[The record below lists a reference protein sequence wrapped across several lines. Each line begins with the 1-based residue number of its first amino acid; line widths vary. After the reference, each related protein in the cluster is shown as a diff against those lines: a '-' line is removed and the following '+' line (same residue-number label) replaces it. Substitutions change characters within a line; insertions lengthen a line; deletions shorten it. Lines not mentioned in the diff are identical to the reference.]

1 MAYPIVLPQHKTT
14 SILPQ
19 IFLSE
24 AVQLVPE
31 QLSKQL
37 HQQSEQ
43 QVDNWFSL
51 AFCGGL
57 WISDSWSD
65 IEDDDDD
72 DCRGTYFG
80 GGWDTYSGGDFTLF
94 TWDDSI
100 FDMAC

>member
-1 MAYPIVLPQHKTT
+1 M
-14 SILPQ
+14 LPQ

-31 QLSKQL
+31 QLLKQL

-43 QVDNWFSL
+43 QVDNWLLL

-65 IEDDDDD
+65 TDDDDD
-72 DCRGTYFG
+72 DGLDTYFG
-80 GGWDTYSGGDFTLF
+80 GGWDMYSGGDPRLF
-94 TWDDSI
+94 ALGDSM
-100 FDMAC
+100 FDLTC

>member
-43 QVDNWFSL
+43 QVDN
-51 AFCGGL
+51 
-57 WISDSWSD
+57 
-65 IEDDDDD
+65 
-72 DCRGTYFG
+72 
-80 GGWDTYSGGDFTLF
+80 
-94 TWDDSI
+94 
-100 FDMAC
+100 

>member
-1 MAYPIVLPQHKTT
+1 MTTDNKAVIQALVAYPIVLPQHKTT

-43 QVDNWFSL
+43 QVDN
-51 AFCGGL
+51 
-57 WISDSWSD
+57 
-65 IEDDDDD
+65 
-72 DCRGTYFG
+72 
-80 GGWDTYSGGDFTLF
+80 
-94 TWDDSI
+94 
-100 FDMAC
+100 